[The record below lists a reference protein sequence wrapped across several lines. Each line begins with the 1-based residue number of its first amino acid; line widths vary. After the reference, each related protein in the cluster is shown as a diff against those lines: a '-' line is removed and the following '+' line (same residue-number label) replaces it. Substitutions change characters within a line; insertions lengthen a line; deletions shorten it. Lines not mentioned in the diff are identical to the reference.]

1 MERSEVRARVRAA
14 WLRQCRVG
22 AQPSRQDAA
31 ARLAAGDWHVPR
43 AAAVDVQPLPEAR
56 PASVVVVFGMR
67 PPVPGPAPT
76 GSRAP
81 LEGAAPPREA
91 NNPPEPRGEA
101 DALDA
106 LTARLA
112 ALLQPPLAQLV
123 APSGLLQWHAPLLP
137 YQQQGVQA
145 LLENRALLLADE
157 MGLGKTIQ
165 AIAALRILA
174 HRDGLTDALIVCP
187 SSLLVQWQRELALWA
202 PELAVVP
209 VRGDVASR
217 ASLWRL
223 PAHVR
228 LVSYD
233 TLRSDTLDVVNA
245 PTLRAAFPCIIL
257 DEASRIKNRET
268 GIARACRA
276 LRGERRWALTG
287 TPLEN
292 KADDVASILE
302 FLLAEPGG
310 ATPISA
316 DRAALKERLATLQLR
331 RRKADVLTELPDKSV
346 VDLTVDLAA
355 GQRAAYDQAE
365 REGVVR
371 LSQASQPVTVTH
383 ILELIGR
390 LKQICNRDPATGQ
403 SAKLDD
409 MAERLREVV
418 AEDQQALV
426 FSQFTDAAYGTRW
439 VCNALQELR
448 PLELTGAMPAGARQE
463 AVDRFTRTRDH
474 RVMVLSLRAGGVGLN
489 LQAASYVFHLD
500 RWWNPAVEEQAEARA
515 HRMGQRYPVTVYR
528 YICADTIEERIDAKL
543 REKRA
548 LFSEIV
554 DDVSIDLSASLS
566 EQELFGLFGLSAPR
580 KPGAAPAEQ
589 GAASFDA
596 MDGEAFERWLRDRLH
611 SQGFSAEL
619 TPRSRDGGI
628 DIRAERVDELGIAS
642 LLLIQCKNQQAPVGV
657 AVVRE
662 LRGAMPDRTP
672 GTHPIVAAPSGFT
685 ADAQAF
691 AKEHGIDLWDAARLH
706 GL

>member
-1 MERSEVRARVRAA
+1 MPKPGQAVLVAGDAIECGGGTSQAAQTCPASRAV
-14 WLRQCRVG
+14 V
-22 AQPSRQDAA
+22 AA
-31 ARLAAGDWHVPR
+31 AEPMPSLR
-43 AAAVDVQPLPEAR
+43 AAAAFDLYGLRTPAPGSGAACDRVGPGAAR
-56 PASVVVVFGMR
+56 QVCA
-67 PPVPGPAPT
+67 PGPVSAQT
-76 GSRAP
+76 
-81 LEGAAPPREA
+81 
-91 NNPPEPRGEA
+91 
-101 DALDA
+101 DALI
-106 LTARLA
+106 ARLVA
-112 ALLQPPLAQLV
+112 VLQPPLEQLV
-123 APSGLLQWHAPLLP
+123 APGGVLQWHAPLLP

-145 LLENRALLLADE
+145 LLERPALLLADE

-174 HRDGLTDALIVCP
+174 HRDGMTDALIVCP

-209 VRGDVASR
+209 VRGDPASR
-217 ASLWRL
+217 ATLWRQ

-233 TLRSDTLDVVNA
+233 TLRSDTLEVENA
-245 PTLRAAFPCIIL
+245 PALRGTLPCVIL
-257 DEASRIKNRET
+257 DEASRIKNRDT
-268 GIARACRA
+268 GISRACRA

-292 KADDVASILE
+292 KVDDVASILE
-302 FLLAEPGG
+302 FLLGESGGSAE
-310 ATPISA
+310 ISC

-331 RRKADVLTELPDKSV
+331 RRKADVLTELPEKSV
-346 VDLTVDLAA
+346 VDLTVDLAE
-355 GQRAAYDQAE
+355 GQRAAYDMAE
-365 REGVVR
+365 REGIVR
-371 LSQASQPVTVTH
+371 LSSSSQPVTVTH

-409 MAERLREVV
+409 MVERLRQVV

-426 FSQFTDAAYGTRW
+426 FSQFTDAGFGTRW
-439 VCNALQELR
+439 VCSALQEMR
-448 PLELTGAMPAGARQE
+448 PLELTGAMAAGARQE
-463 AVDRFTRTRDH
+463 MVDRFTQSRDH

-528 YICADTIEERIDAKL
+528 YVCADTIEERIDAKL

-580 KPGAAPAEQ
+580 KTGPARA
-589 GAASFDA
+589 GRDAASFGE
-596 MDGEAFERWLRDRLH
+596 MDGEAFERWLRDRLQA
-611 SQGFSAEL
+611 QGFAAEL
-619 TPRSRDGGI
+619 TARSRDGGI
-628 DIRAERVDELGIAS
+628 DIRAERIDELGIAS

-672 GTHPIVAAPSGFT
+672 GIHPIVAAPSGFT
-685 ADAQAF
+685 ADARAF
-691 AKEHGIDLWDAARLH
+691 ARDHGIDLWDTAKLA